1 MKRVVSLVSM
11 ILMSVVLSVVVPRM
25 ISEASEGSN
34 TLAEV
39 EIGHNHAGSSASRGG
54 CYQVWS
60 DGCGQTLTPQGVDWN
75 ASSDGTWGLYTC
87 PAGHRQ
93 TRSVVNAYGLHCQVG
108 CGYRVNCGLS
118 EGQTIA
124 TFSIEEQSGYVLN
137 PVLNVVKGSVK
148 AVSFT
153 WQDGSVGALTVSS
166 NGIYTCTLTYTDNG
180 VVRVATLS
188 CEVTDYDTEPPVIE
202 GVTGYESR
210 EKYHTIAV
218 SATDNYGVTGYMI
231 EKK

>member
-1 MKRVVSLVSM
+1 M
-11 ILMSVVLSVVVPRM
+11 IF
-25 ISEASEGSN
+25 EASEGNIS
-34 TLAEV
+34 LAEI
-39 EIGHNHAGSSASRGG
+39 EICHIHAGKSSSKGG

-60 DGCGQTLTPQGVDWN
+60 DGCGQTLTPQGVDLN

-87 PAGHRQ
+87 PAGHKQ
-93 TRSVVNAYGLHCQVG
+93 TRSVVNAQGLHCQVG

-118 EGQTIA
+118 AGQNIA
-124 TFSIEEQSGYVLN
+124 TFSIVEQSGYVLH
-137 PVLNVVKGSVK
+137 PVLDVTAGSVQ

-153 WQDGSVGALTVSS
+153 WQDGSVGDLAISS
-166 NGIYTCTLTYTDNG
+166 NGTYTCTLVYKDSG
-180 VVRVATLS
+180 VIRSVALS

-202 GVTGYESR
+202 SVTGYESR
-210 EKYHTIAV
+210 EKYHTIVV